1 MDMLTV
7 SAAPDPLAEAV
18 TRALVAEH
26 GVGPARVRVRGV
38 GSAVPLQGRDPFHR
52 VNDRVQFGFFG

>member
-7 SAAPDPLAEAV
+7 SAAPDPPAEAV

-26 GVGPARVRVRGV
+26 GV